1 MKCVW
6 QGVNTICGRKTPQTE
21 SFALSDPESG
31 EIVKENKKCADIFAQ
46 TFRSKVE
53 RLVEQVGTK
62 DPMTDKISEKFSKN
76 PDERSPQ
83 FETKDIVKVIHEAK
97 NSSSSGHDGI
107 AMTYI
112 KDSAEHFAPV
122 LKFIYDKVSLFAK
135 MPSQWKLAKIIP
147 LHKKEKKNNPENY
160 RPISLLC
167 SLGKVYEKCL
177 LNVMKTSFGDFIPSS
192 FHHGFRKNHS
202 TTTAALTV

>member
-1 MKCVW
+1 MKRSKTDKSIQKYKLIKKKIRSKVKSIYSSEITKMLKNRDMKCVW

-46 TFRSKVE
+46 TFRNKVE

-62 DPMTDKISEKFSKN
+62 DPMTDKISEKFSTN
-76 PDERSPQ
+76 PDARSPQ
-83 FETKDIVKVIHEAK
+83 FETKDIVKVIQEAK

-112 KDSAEHFAPV
+112 KDSAEHMAPV

-147 LHKKEKKNNPENY
+147 LTK
-160 RPISLLC
+160 
-167 SLGKVYEKCL
+167 
-177 LNVMKTSFGDFIPSS
+177 
-192 FHHGFRKNHS
+192 
-202 TTTAALTV
+202 